1 MLCPNRW
8 PWTRFSLLIFHL
20 NQQACCFQRAWSN
33 WRFALLSQLIMLLLP
48 VWASMLLGLLVGFLP
63 LVGMEPMGG
72 AKPDSDHAPNT
83 EPLPS
88 SSDSNCSQ
96 LTLKLEFSSKVVE
109 HGKKNLFKLVDVF
122 SIKTLPHRE
131 SRRAFM
137 KIRSVIGLHD
147 IYQTNKWSSR

>member
-1 MLCPNRW
+1 
-8 PWTRFSLLIFHL
+8 
-20 NQQACCFQRAWSN
+20 
-33 WRFALLSQLIMLLLP
+33 
-48 VWASMLLGLLVGFLP
+48 MLLGLLVGFLP

-72 AKPDSDHAPNT
+72 AKPDSDHAPNP

-122 SIKTLPHRE
+122 SIKTLLNY
-131 SRRAFM
+131 F
-137 KIRSVIGLHD
+137 KIL
-147 IYQTNKWSSR
+147 